1 MDSHDIESYFR
12 QHQRTLGVLFLIVAM
27 AAVSG
32 VFMGMRQ
39 TEKDTS
45 GPTVVG
51 EVEAVEHHGDL
62 KEAPRYADIADAGWL
77 ANEDWSFTLENL
89 PSEAVAL
96 EDQKPLSSGEL
107 AAALVA
113 RAERRAFDGAP
124 PTVPHEIDQ
133 LSSAACIV
141 CHGTDATL
149 RIGEKRPAVISHPYY
164 SNCTQCHVP
173 ADGLR
178 RLTEDE
184 TSRLIVAS
192 AFEGREPAGLG
203 TRAYVG
209 APPTVPHPLW
219 MRQNCTSCHGPSR
232 EHAIRTSHPSRQNCL
247 QCHAPDADFDN
258 RERIPNS
265 PPSADP

>member
-1 MDSHDIESYFR
+1 MDSHDIENYFR
-12 QHQRTLGVLFLIVAM
+12 QHQRTLGVLFLIVGM

-39 TEKDTS
+39 TEKDTTK
-45 GPTVVG
+45 PTRFKDAIVS
-51 EVEAVEHHGDL
+51 EDRGDF
-62 KEAPRYADIADAGWL
+62 KEAPRYAEISESGWL
-77 ANEDWSFTLENL
+77 ANEDWSFTLKNL
-89 PSEAVAL
+89 PQQEVDLSEQQPLDAGQLAVAI
-96 EDQKPLSSGEL
+96 
-107 AAALVA
+107 AA

-133 LSSAACIV
+133 LSSVSCMV
-141 CHGTDATL
+141 CHGEDSTVL
-149 RIGEKRPAVISHPYY
+149 IGDKRPATISHPYY

-178 RLTEDE
+178 RLTEEE

-192 AFEGREPAGLG
+192 SFEGREPAGLG
-203 TRAYVG
+203 SRAYAG

-219 MRQNCTSCHGPSR
+219 MRQNCMSCHGPSR
-232 EHAIRTSHPSRQNCL
+232 EHAIKTSHPSRQNCL

-258 RERIPNS
+258 RERILNSAPPNS
-265 PPSADP
+265 P